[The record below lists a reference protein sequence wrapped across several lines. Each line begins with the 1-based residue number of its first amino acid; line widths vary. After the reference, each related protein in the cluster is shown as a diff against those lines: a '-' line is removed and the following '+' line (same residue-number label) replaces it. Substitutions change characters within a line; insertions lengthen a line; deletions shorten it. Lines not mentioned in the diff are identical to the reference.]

1 MKKTAILIYD
11 QFSNAELAP
20 VIEIL
25 MLKKKPFTIFA
36 NNLDPVISEEG
47 MPVNPHTSIDQ
58 IDINQYDSLVLPG
71 AIDIRHVI
79 EDTKTLDFIKLFKG
93 LTIAAISVA
102 PILLLQCGLL
112 RGKKFMAGVNRAEL
126 FEEGFNESQLALMT
140 DWDDNIKNPIKKGYI
155 VDGNVITAV
164 AYNALQWAVGF
175 ANMIGLNVSTELFGL
190 D

>member
-1 MKKTAILIYD
+1 MKKTAILIYN
-11 QFSNAELAP
+11 QFSNRELAP

-25 MLKKKPFTIFA
+25 MHKKKPFTIFA
-36 NNLDPVISEEG
+36 KNLDPIISEEG
-47 MPVNPHTSIDQ
+47 MRVKPNCFIDQ

-79 EDTKTLDFIKLFKG
+79 EDEQTLDFIKRFDG
-93 LTIAAISVA
+93 LTIAAVSIA

-112 RGKKFMAGVNRAEL
+112 TGKKFMAGVNRAEL
-126 FEEGFNESQLALMT
+126 YEEGFTKSQLALMT
-140 DWDDNIKNPIKKGYI
+140 DWDDNIKNPIEKGYI
-155 VDGNVITAV
+155 IDGNIITAV

-190 D
+190 Q

>member
-126 FEEGFNESQLALMT
+126 FEEGFTESQLTFMI
-140 DWDDNIKNPIKKGYI
+140 DWDDNIKNPIEKGYMI
-155 VDGNVITAV
+155 DGNIITAV